1 MVMKTAI
8 QKARAAH
15 RAAVEALYE
24 DTCSITEYKETIDE
38 ATKLSQWKEET
49 VLFDEPCKLSFE
61 SSPSSQSDGTVTAIS
76 QSIKLFL
83 APEVTVH
90 PGSKIS
96 VTHQG
101 NTVDYANS
109 GVSAVYPTHQELLLT
124 LFDGWG

>member
-1 MVMKTAI
+1 MKTAI

-24 DTCSITEYKETIDE
+24 DTCTVTEYKETTDE
-38 ATKLSQWKEET
+38 VTKLSQWREET
-49 VLFDEPCKLSFE
+49 LLADQPCKLSFE
-61 SSPSSQSDGTVTAIS
+61 SIQSSQPDGTAAVIS

-83 APEVTVH
+83 APGLTIC

-101 NTVDYANS
+101 STIDYANS
-109 GVSAVYPTHQELLLT
+109 GVPAVYPTHQEILLT
-124 LFDGWG
+124 LFEGWG